1 MTAALPSSVRSYH
14 VNSGDGIDGL
24 SLRTHQPR
32 MPGVGEVAVVVHAAS
47 LSFRDLLVL
56 RGRYV
61 LPVKP
66 DVIPVSDGAGQ
77 VVAVGPG
84 VRRVR
89 PGDRVTA
96 TLFPQWLD
104 GPLQP
109 SSLPQLGGS
118 LDGMLTE
125 LAVMPEQARPT
136 ERDHRRAPASA
147 RHRPSVPVRG
157 SGRRVPLLRIGQP
170 VRKGRHRNAITGF
183 SRFLGTDCFLRSGH
197 GGGRET
203 SR

>member
-1 MTAALPSSVRSYH
+1 M
-14 VNSGDGIDGL
+14 
-24 SLRTHQPR
+24 
-32 MPGVGEVAVVVHAAS
+32 VHAVS

-56 RGRYV
+56 RGQYV

-84 VRRVR
+84 VQRVR

-96 TLFPQWLD
+96 TVFPQWLD

-125 LAVMPEQARPT
+125 LAVMPEQALVPHPRAPFLLLRRGSDVAVCRGHGV
-136 ERDHRRAPASA
+136 ELADRGRSWDPARAHGADHRIGRRIA
-147 RHRPSVPVRG
+147 VRG
-157 SGRRVPLLRIGQP
+157 TTGQAARREGDRHDRPGGQGAAP
-170 VRKGRHRNAITGF
+170 
-183 SRFLGTDCFLRSGH
+183 S
-197 GGGRET
+197 
-203 SR
+203 